1 MSAAPVT
8 RRAFLGFRL
17 AGLPDRDGGEM
28 ITSDTPGSP
37 DDPFASYHIACALV
51 NEARPFLA
59 DEARRYGISMENRT
73 DLEICKAIFAKAA
86 PPTD

>member
-1 MSAAPVT
+1 MSADPVT
-8 RRAFLGFRL
+8 RRAFLAFRL
-17 AGLPDRDGGEM
+17 AGAPDREPREE
-28 ITSDTPGSP
+28 TAPETP
-37 DDPFASYHIACALV
+37 DDPFASYDIACALV

-59 DEARRYGISMENRT
+59 DEARRYEISMENRT

>member
-8 RRAFLGFRL
+8 RRAFLAFRL
-17 AGLPDRDGGEM
+17 AGAPARDSGET
-28 ITSDTPGSP
+28 ITSDTP
-37 DDPFASYHIACALV
+37 DDPFASYDIACALV